1 MPFPLTQPISMKA
14 SRVSYCSL
22 FLCLYFLNACNT
34 QNEKGKDA
42 NANTAT
48 GNELFTLLSPKETN
62 VDFQNTLSE
71 GLNTNILMYEYFYN
85 GGGVAAG
92 DFNSDGLVD
101 LYFTSN
107 MGENKFYLN
116 NGNMQFQD
124 ITSFCGAGGRAG
136 PWKTGVNAVDI
147 NGDGKLD
154 IYLCYSGALPPEK
167 RANQLFINM
176 GNNSRGV
183 PMFQEMAEKFGL
195 ASTGFS
201 NQSYFLDYDKD
212 GDLDMLL
219 LNHNPKNLP
228 ILNVEATVEL
238 LKKDDPEK
246 GLRLFK
252 QTNGK
257 FEDVTKSSGINGSEL
272 SYGLGL
278 GISDFNEDGWPDFYV
293 SNDYAVPDYLYINN
307 KNGTFTNKLAE
318 CIGHTSQFSMGN
330 DVADMNN
337 DGLTDI
343 FTLDML
349 PEDNHRQKLLLASDN
364 LDKFNVNVRSG
375 FYYQYMR
382 NMLQINNGN
391 NTFSETG
398 QIEGISNTDWSWAPL
413 FADFDNDGWKDLY
426 ISNGYFRDYTN
437 LDFINYMNEYVAAKG
452 RLQRDDVMEIIKK
465 MPSSNVVNYIFQNKE
480 GSYFENKQKDWG
492 INQPSNSNGAV
503 YADLDNDGDLD
514 LIVNNINQA
523 AFIYRNESQKQKDSH
538 FLQVLL
544 TGDSGN
550 TQGLGA
556 AVEIFNNG
564 QIQQLEQNPA
574 RGYLSNVSSVLHFGL
589 GKSEK
594 VDSLIITWASGK
606 MQKLYDIKANQVL
619 KLFEKDAN
627 GKASFAK
634 PSVKWFA
641 ELQPAIKYKDNPDT
655 TTNDFNRQL
664 LLLSQLSYQGP
675 CMTKYDL
682 NKDGLEDVI
691 IGGNAGQ
698 ATGIFIQQKNGGFAA
713 KDIPAFEQDK
723 AFTDASIAVF
733 DANKDGYPDIY
744 IASGGYNN
752 LNESDS
758 LLNDRLYLNDGK
770 NNFIKSKG
778 LPAING
784 SKSCISVQDINGDGA
799 PDIFVGGRVVP
810 GRYPETPKSYIL
822 ISDGK
827 GNFTDQTQNICP
839 EISKIGMVTD
849 AVWVDLNLDQK
860 NELVL
865 AGEWM
870 PVTVFSIVN
879 GKLVNTTN
887 KYFDKSYS
895 GWWNTITVGYFNGDK
910 RPDLIIGN
918 TGLNTQFKASE
929 KEPLEMYYK
938 DFDKNGSVDP
948 IFSFY
953 IQGKKYPYLTRD
965 ELVGQLPMMRKRF
978 ADFKSYADITMD
990 DLFQNNELKDAG
1002 HLAAN
1007 HMATTCFLSTQTG
1020 KFTIAQLPVQVQY
1033 SQVYTIDTL
1042 DFNHDGN
1049 TDLLFCGNNSHSK
1062 IRLGKF
1068 DANYGTLLAGD
1079 GKGNFTY
1086 IKQSESGF
1094 NIWGDVRGC
1103 IQINDKIYFGI
1114 NGKPLISY
1122 ELLKLK
1128 K

>member
-1 MPFPLTQPISMKA
+1 MNAIRIFRCIMFLSF
-14 SRVSYCSL
+14 YL
-22 FLCLYFLNACNT
+22 FCACNT
-34 QNEKGKDA
+34 QTKKSETEAETENK
-42 NANTAT
+42 
-48 GNELFTLLSPKETN
+48 LFTLLSPDTTKIS
-62 VDFQNTLSE
+62 FQNTLSE

-85 GGGVAAG
+85 GGGIAAG
-92 DFNSDGLVD
+92 DFNNDGLVD

-107 MGENKFYLN
+107 MGDNKFYLN
-116 NGNMQFQD
+116 KGNMQFQD
-124 ITSFCGAGGRAG
+124 ITSFCGAGGRTG

-154 IYLCYSGALPPEK
+154 IYLCYSGALPPDK
-167 RANQLFINM
+167 RTNQLFINK

-183 PMFQEMAEKFGL
+183 PMFEEMAAKYGL
-195 ASTGFS
+195 ASTGYS

-228 ILNVEATVEL
+228 ILNVAATAEM

-252 QTNGK
+252 QTNGR

-337 DGLTDI
+337 DGLSDI

-349 PEDNHRQKLLLASDN
+349 PEDNHRQKLLLAPDN

-382 NMLQINNGN
+382 NMLQVNNGN
-391 NTFSETG
+391 NTFSEAA

-413 FADFDNDGWKDLY
+413 FADFDNDGWKDLF
-426 ISNGYFRDYTN
+426 ITNGYFRDYTN
-437 LDFINYMNEYVAAKG
+437 LDFINYMNGYVAAKG

-465 MPSSNVVNYIFQNKE
+465 MPSSNVVNYIFQNKQ
-480 GSYFENKQKDWG
+480 GSNFENKQKDWG
-492 INQPSNSNGAV
+492 VSQPSNSNGAV

-514 LIVNNINQA
+514 LVVNNINQA
-523 AFIYRNESQKQKDSH
+523 AFVYRNESQKQPGNH
-538 FLQVLL
+538 YLQVQL
-544 TGDSGN
+544 TGDAGN

-556 AVEIFNNG
+556 VVEIFNDG
-564 QIQQLEQNPA
+564 QVQKLEQSPA
-574 RGYLSNVSSVLHFGL
+574 RGYLSNVSFTLHFGL
-589 GKSEK
+589 GKAEK
-594 VDSLIITWASGK
+594 TDSLIVTWSSGK
-606 MQKLYDIKANQVL
+606 MQKLYNLKANQVL
-619 KLFEKDAN
+619 KLFEKDAHD
-627 GKASFAK
+627 KALFVK
-634 PSVKWFA
+634 PPAKWFT
-641 ELQPAIKYKDNPDT
+641 ETQSPIHYKDNTDT
-655 TTNDFNRQL
+655 SINDFNRQL

-675 CMTKYDL
+675 CITKYDL

-691 IGGNAGQ
+691 IGSAAGQ
-698 ATGIFIQQKNGGFAA
+698 ATSIFMQQKNGTFVSKNVA
-713 KDIPAFEQDK
+713 AFEQDK
-723 AFTDASIAVF
+723 AYQDADIAVF
-733 DANKDGYPDIY
+733 DANKDGFPDAY

-752 LNESDS
+752 LNESDT

-770 NNFIKSKG
+770 NNFAKSNG

-784 SKSCISVQDINGDGA
+784 SKSCVSVQDINGDGA

-810 GRYPETPKSYIL
+810 GRYPEAPKSYIL
-822 ISDGK
+822 INDGK
-827 GNFTDQTQNICP
+827 GNFIDQTQTICP
-839 EISKIGMVTD
+839 ELSKIGMVTN
-849 AVWVDLNLDQK
+849 AVWVDLDLDKK
-860 NELVL
+860 NELVI

-870 PVTVFSIVN
+870 PITVFSIEN
-879 GKLVNTTN
+879 GKLVNSTK
-887 KYFDKSYS
+887 KYFDKPYS
-895 GWWNTITVGYFNGDK
+895 GWWNTITIGDFNGDK

-918 TGLNTQFKASE
+918 IGLNTQFKASE

-953 IQGKKYPYLTRD
+953 IQGKRYPYLTRD

-978 ADFKSYADITMD
+978 ADFKSYADFTMD

-1002 HLAAN
+1002 HLVADY
-1007 HMATTCFLSTQTG
+1007 MATTCFLSTQNG
-1020 KFTIAQLPVQVQY
+1020 KFTVAQLPVQVQY
-1033 SQVYTIDTL
+1033 SPVYTIDTL

-1049 TDLLFCGNNSHSK
+1049 NDLLLCGNNSHAK

-1068 DANYGTLLAGD
+1068 DANYGALLAGD

-1086 IKQSESGF
+1086 IKQNESGF
-1094 NIWGDVRGC
+1094 NIWGDVRSC

-1114 NGKPLISY
+1114 NGKGLISY
-1122 ELLKLK
+1122 ELLKQK